1 MTLTLELPPEV
12 EGALAAEARRKGITL
27 ERLALDRLRQ
37 SPDAEPSPALEPA
50 LRHNAMLALFAQWDA
65 EDATDDPEELARRQ
79 RESDELMA
87 SLAANRVN
95 FEGRT
100 DFSGLLDMDDDPEDA
115 SPVGAA

>member
-12 EGALAAEARRKGITL
+12 EGALAAEARRQGVTL

-37 SPDAEPSPALEPA
+37 SPGVEPPLQPAP
-50 LRHNAMLALFAQWDA
+50 RHNAMLALFAQWDA

-79 RESDELMA
+79 REGDELMA
-87 SLAANRVN
+87 SLAANRLN

-100 DFSGLLDMDDDPEDA
+100 DFSDLLDMDGDSGDA
-115 SPVGAA
+115 SKAGKT